1 VISAEVASRVPGHQ
15 ATNHPLPV
23 VVWMSSPSL
32 RTRVTPVTS
41 ASTWPSTTVYAPS
54 LVESRWAT
62 VDCSTPS
69 EPLPATRE
77 MDELALPCPV
87 PLALP
92 ETLSEPPL
100 PELLETAVSDGPV
113 RQVASELP
121 SW

>member
-1 VISAEVASRVPGHQ
+1 
-15 ATNHPLPV
+15 
-23 VVWMSSPSL
+23 M
-32 RTRVTPVTS
+32 
-41 ASTWPSTTVYAPS
+41 TVYAPS

-62 VDCSTPS
+62 VACSIPS

-77 MDELALPCPV
+77 MDESPLPSPV

-92 ETLSEPPL
+92 ETDSEALL
-100 PELLETAVSDGPV
+100 PELVETAVSDGPE